1 MKLAE
6 LQIVNPDP
14 KYSRAALIEPTTL
27 GYIHIAAEVHPRSA
41 PFMPNSSEKSKLLA
55 QLNTIGRQLEQLDT
69 VEKVSVFDALAFA
82 PPSTYAKERADSIGL
97 PRFDIV
103 VLIEAKSPAIAR
115 NVQKTP
121 EFQTLID
128 VLERKARKMHVIVA
142 RNAKRIADV
151 DKTGKGIFLFNY
163 FIGDNTSTTLELWDY
178 LAGWYTAETGL
189 DNSTL
194 LVPLEGER
202 SDYLAINNA
211 RWDGSLL
218 GLFLG
223 QFSKKSFRTYM
234 LANLEA
240 NHVGAMPVL
249 YRLADAPRPPTAP
262 MFAWV
267 VGAGLAALG
276 AGYALRGIAPRWSKK
291 KARPFGRARADYVL
305 RGIAPRKLKA
315 TIKRRK

>member
-6 LQIVNPDP
+6 LHIVNPDP

-27 GYIHIAAEVHPRSA
+27 GYIHIAAEVQPRST
-41 PFMPNSSEKSKLLA
+41 PFAPNSREKSKLLA
-55 QLNTIGRQLEQLDT
+55 QLKIIAQQLEQLDA
-69 VEKVSVFDALAFA
+69 VEKVTVFDALAFA
-82 PPSTYAKERADSIGL
+82 PPSAYVKERADSIQI

-103 VLIEAKSPAIAR
+103 VLIEAKSPTLAR
-115 NVQKTP
+115 SVQKTP
-121 EFQTLID
+121 EYQTLMD
-128 VLERKARKMHVIVA
+128 VLTGKARQMHIVVA
-142 RNAKRIADV
+142 RNAKRIGDV
-151 DKTGKGIFLFNY
+151 DKTRKGIFLFNY
-163 FIGDNTSTTLELWDY
+163 FVGDSASTALDLWDY

-218 GLFLG
+218 GVFLG
-223 QFSKKSFRTYM
+223 QVSKRSFRSYM

-249 YRLADAPRPPTAP
+249 YQLADSSRQSTAP
-262 MFAWV
+262 VFAWGL
-267 VGAGLAALG
+267 GAGLAALG
-276 AGYALRGIAPRWSKK
+276 TGFALRGIASRRRKK
-291 KARPFGRARADYVL
+291 NARPLGRL
-305 RGIAPRKLKA
+305 NT
-315 TIKRRK
+315 TIKRWR